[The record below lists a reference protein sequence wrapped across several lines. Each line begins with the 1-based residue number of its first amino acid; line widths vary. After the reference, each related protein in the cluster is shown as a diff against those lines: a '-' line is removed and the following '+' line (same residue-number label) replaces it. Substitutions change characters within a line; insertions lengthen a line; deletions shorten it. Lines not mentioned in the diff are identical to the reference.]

1 MLPPLNVLL
10 VLSVDAGAMTGVRL
24 EEGMGRN
31 LWCSLELSSKVKTLA
46 LLLAQVC
53 QQPPQG
59 AKAFEA
65 FTTIASMFVAAAVAL
80 CCTFACVCQ

>member
-59 AKAFEA
+59 TRALEA
-65 FTTIASMFVAAAVAL
+65 LTTVSSMSIAAAVAL
-80 CCTFACVCQ
+80 RRMFAWVC